1 MLTVLEAYQDLFP
14 AGQVLPK
21 GSGEY
26 AGPCPDCGGKDR
38 FLLWP
43 EHPSGAK
50 GGRYLCR
57 GCGKQ
62 GDAIQFLRNFGGM
75 GYTEAC
81 KVLGVAA
88 VEPKAAGKAARQ
100 DGKLWEPR
108 PETLPPAE
116 WLAKAAEFV
125 RRCAAD
131 VASTA
136 GRDMLA
142 ARGLTLETA
151 RRFRLGYNAAAS
163 FPQRGEWG
171 LPAELNRQGLPK
183 KLWLPKGL
191 VLPLFRKAGVT
202 DLLIRRDDWTPGDER
217 PKYVQ
222 VAGGSREAFVSGRKG
237 QPVLLVESVL
247 DAILARQEAGDLVA
261 TVALTGASKRPDEQ
275 VTAFLRESPLVL
287 YSLDFDAAGMQ
298 AWTWWQQHFVGIAA
312 WPTDTG
318 KDLGEMVEAG
328 ESVRRWVELALEEYG
343 ILPSAGHIKVV
354 PQKDEAQAGT
364 DDSTPENQTVG
375 HDVPCQ
381 HTSTPLLAEIGRRG
395 EYLLDDAMPIAD
407 AIGWLRPWWQRGI
420 NFAVRDE
427 GVWLLLRREA
437 ARQAEQCLAE
447 VRGAWP
453 AICAAL
459 DIPRETSLCG
469 WRRAEG

>member
-1 MLTVLEAYQDLFP
+1 MTVLEAYRDLFP
-14 AGQVLPK
+14 AEQVIPK
-21 GSGEY
+21 GGGEF
-26 AGPCPDCGGKDR
+26 AGPCPACGGKDR

-43 EHPSGAK
+43 EHHSGAK
-50 GGRYLCR
+50 GGRFFCR
-57 GCGKQ
+57 GCGRQ
-62 GDAIQFLRNFGGM
+62 GDAIQFLRNFGDM
-75 GYTEAC
+75 GYVEAC
-81 KVLGVAA
+81 KALGVV
-88 VEPKAAGKAARQ
+88 VEPKAAEKAARQ
-100 DGKLWEPR
+100 DEKSWEPR
-108 PETLPPAE
+108 PETLPPAM
-116 WLAKAAEFV
+116 WMAKAAEFV

-131 VASTA
+131 ISSNA
-136 GRDMLA
+136 GRAMLA

-151 RRFRLGYNAAAS
+151 RRFQLGYNS
-163 FPQRGEWG
+163 TKMYPRREEWG
-171 LPAELNRQGLPK
+171 LPEELNRQGLPK

-191 VLPLFRKAGVT
+191 VLPISRKAGVT
-202 DLLIRRDDWTPGDER
+202 DLLIRRDDWTPEDRG

-222 VAGGSREAFVSGRKG
+222 VAGGSRGAFVSGRKG

-298 AWTWWQQHFVGIAA
+298 AWTWWQQHFAGIAA

-328 ESVRRWVELALEEYG
+328 ESVRRWVELALEEYS
-343 ILPSAGHIKVV
+343 ILHPAGHISVV
-354 PQKDEAQAGT
+354 PSKDEQLAGT
-364 DDSTPENQTVG
+364 DDSVPENQTVG
-375 HDVPCQ
+375 HDAA
-381 HTSTPLLAEIGRRG
+381 AEHGK
-395 EYLLDDAMPIAD
+395 DDAMSIAE
-407 AIGWLRPWWQRGI
+407 AIKWLRPLWQRGI

-427 GVWLLLRREA
+427 GLWILLRGEA
-437 ARQAEQCLAE
+437 AQQADRCQAE

-459 DIPRETSLCG
+459 DIPEETSLCG